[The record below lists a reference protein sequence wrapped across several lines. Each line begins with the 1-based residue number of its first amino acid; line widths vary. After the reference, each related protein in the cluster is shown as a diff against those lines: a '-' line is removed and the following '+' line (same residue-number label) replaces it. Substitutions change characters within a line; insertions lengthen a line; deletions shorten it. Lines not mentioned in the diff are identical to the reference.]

1 MHIDLAS
8 LSPLE
13 IYAAM
18 TQTIVPRPVAWILT
32 ENENASFNL
41 APYSYFNAIS
51 SAPPMGIV
59 SVTIA
64 PDRDIKDTRLNLETR
79 GDCVIHIAHKEMAAA
94 MTASSA
100 SIDRDVSEVT
110 EVGLETVDMP
120 GSRLPRLKDARVAY
134 AGKLVDTKMIN
145 RQWLAFI
152 EFSDIYIAD
161 DIVSEDIKGRLK
173 VDAAKLDPIG
183 RLGGGEYVTAGEVIY
198 IERPA

>member
-8 LSPLE
+8 LNPLE

-64 PDRDIKDTRLNLETR
+64 PDRDIKDTRHNLETR

-94 MTASSA
+94 MTCLLYTSPSP
-100 SIDRDVSEVT
+100 RD
-110 EVGLETVDMP
+110 
-120 GSRLPRLKDARVAY
+120 
-134 AGKLVDTKMIN
+134 
-145 RQWLAFI
+145 
-152 EFSDIYIAD
+152 
-161 DIVSEDIKGRLK
+161 
-173 VDAAKLDPIG
+173 
-183 RLGGGEYVTAGEVIY
+183 
-198 IERPA
+198 